1 MMYMLDTDTLVF
13 MIRGLKSGQ
22 RQVSRRNR
30 ARRLVDR
37 CREAQSQGD
46 TIAVSAIT
54 VSELEYGAHCS
65 NEFDKAIS
73 AIRKVLTPF
82 ERIDYDAQGCAEEY
96 GRIRHALE
104 SVGQPIGGMDLL
116 IAAHA
121 VSLNGTLVT
130 NNVKHFQRVEG
141 LGIVNWS
148 RA

>member
-1 MMYMLDTDTLVF
+1 MYLIDTDTLVF
-13 MIRGLKSGQ
+13 MMRGLKSGQ
-22 RQVSRRNR
+22 RQASRRTR

-37 CREAQSQGD
+37 CREAQTQGD

-54 VSELEYGAHCS
+54 VSELEYGAHRS
-65 NEFDKAIS
+65 NAFDREIS
-73 AIRKVLTPF
+73 AIRKALMPF
-82 ERIDYDAQGCAEEY
+82 ERIDYDAQGCAAAY

-104 SVGQPIGGMDLL
+104 SLGQPIGGMDLL

-130 NNVKHFQRVEG
+130 NNVKHFRRVEG